1 MPSRI
6 IQKSS
11 AHARANVGAEG
22 DRREML
28 CVAAIILYVFV
39 ILFCVA
45 APAEAG
51 GVLQQQ
57 DNNPLK
63 HDNKCWAEI
72 YMNSDFDKNGPRLLL
87 VGPHE
92 LATLKGLNDQNWNND
107 IESIIVGPEAFM
119 ILYEAPEFEG
129 RTLIVAANQTMNNL
143 TDAQMKNKSES
154 LRLSCK

>member
-1 MPSRI
+1 MMPLCS
-6 IQKSS
+6 QKQ
-11 AHARANVGAEG
+11 RTNGVGVRRRG
-22 DRREML
+22 DGQRRLPMML
-28 CVAAIILYVFV
+28 CVTAVLSCIGAQVDG
-39 ILFCVA
+39 
-45 APAEAG
+45 AG
-51 GVLQQQ
+51 VSQQQ

-92 LATLKGLNDQNWNND
+92 LATLKGLKDQNWNND
-107 IESIIVGPEAFM
+107 IESIIVGPEASM
-119 ILYEAPEFEG
+119 VLYEHPEFEG
-129 RTLIVAANQTMNNL
+129 RTLIVAANQTLSNL